1 MMMRLIYHPA
11 PAHALASSTAQQC
24 AHRTAPIL
32 LHPIRRRRHPDI
44 TAPACGLRGTA
55 RPRAPPT
62 PTPTGRSPLVRAF
75 YVARRRA
82 RALAAGS
89 GPKRPGR
96 FSLARSPAPLAPGF
110 ARPAARRGTESARRE
125 TCAPSPGDAARA
137 GGPVSFISL
146 SLPNH
151 EQRERASKQ
160 PIRDRVQKQARC
172 FVRARPFS
180 PPCVVLAQSACVC
193 SV

>member
-1 MMMRLIYHPA
+1 MITRHSSARTERLQSSSIRSGGAGTLTSPHLPAACGARHDHGRRPPPHPLAA
-11 PAHALASSTAQQC
+11 PRSSARACVLRGATPRA
-24 AHRTAPIL
+24 RT
-32 LHPIRRRRHPDI
+32 RRRI
-44 TAPACGLRGTA
+44 GAEK
-55 RPRAPPT
+55 
-62 PTPTGRSPLVRAF
+62 
-75 YVARRRA
+75 
-82 RALAAGS
+82 AGAICF
-89 GPKRPGR
+89 G
-96 FSLARSPAPLAPGF
+96 SLPPLAPGF